1 MPKSDLIYFASPY
14 SHPDESVRVWYYLM
28 AKLEV
33 ISMLQDG
40 FKVISPIVYTHELY
54 RTNPDLGM
62 SHEKWRGLN
71 EAFMD
76 ASGMLLVYQLPGWL
90 QSVGIME
97 ERTYMYEQDKPINYN
112 IYTPR
117 KEFPCPQS
125 IIHLS

>member
-1 MPKSDLIYFASPY
+1 MHDKHLIYFASPY

-76 ASGMLLVYQLPGWL
+76 ASDMLLVYQLPGWQ
-90 QSVGIME
+90 QSVGVTE